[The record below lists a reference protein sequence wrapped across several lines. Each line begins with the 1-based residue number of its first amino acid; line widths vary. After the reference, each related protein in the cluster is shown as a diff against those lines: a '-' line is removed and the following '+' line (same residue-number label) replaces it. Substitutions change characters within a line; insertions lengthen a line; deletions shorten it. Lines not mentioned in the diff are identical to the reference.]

1 VKLLFFYSFNS
12 ALKIIPPW
20 STGVNQGGFI
30 KFTVIITTNQLHFHF
45 RNDIPF
51 LNKEVSKMVLGE
63 KFC

>member
-1 VKLLFFYSFNS
+1 MYRGLPSYSLFCST
-12 ALKIIPPW
+12 LPW

>member
-1 VKLLFFYSFNS
+1 MSTRQ
-12 ALKIIPPW
+12 W